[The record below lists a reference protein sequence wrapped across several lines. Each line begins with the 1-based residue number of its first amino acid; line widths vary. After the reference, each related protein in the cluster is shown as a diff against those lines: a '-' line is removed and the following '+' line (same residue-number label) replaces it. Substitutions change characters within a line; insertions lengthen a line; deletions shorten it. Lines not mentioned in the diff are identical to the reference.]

1 MWKYIRRYLHHA
13 VNAAD
18 WGGIAQEQAGEMF
31 SVLTEAETA
40 TLAALLE
47 KLAGHWM
54 GMAEGTALAG
64 AENSTESFR
73 ILRHPF
79 SRKAAANFRAP
90 LYKDREFIGSLNAQ
104 IAESLSAA
112 PPFEAGASVCQRTYE
127 RAWEG
132 QGPFAV
138 ESFMAFF

>member
-40 TLAALLE
+40 TLE

-54 GMAEGTALAG
+54 GMAPNPAPHGG
-64 AENSTESFR
+64 R
-73 ILRHPF
+73 GHGHGHGGRHGF
-79 SRKAAANFRAP
+79 GGR
-90 LYKDREFIGSLNAQ
+90 
-104 IAESLSAA
+104 
-112 PPFEAGASVCQRTYE
+112 
-127 RAWEG
+127 
-132 QGPFAV
+132 
-138 ESFMAFF
+138 

>member
-54 GMAEGTALAG
+54 GMAP
-64 AENSTESFR
+64 N
-73 ILRHPF
+73 P
-79 SRKAAANFRAP
+79 AP
-90 LYKDREFIGSLNAQ
+90 HGDRGHGGRYGFG
-104 IAESLSAA
+104 
-112 PPFEAGASVCQRTYE
+112 GR
-127 RAWEG
+127 
-132 QGPFAV
+132 
-138 ESFMAFF
+138 

>member
-13 VNAAD
+13 VYAAD

-54 GMAEGTALAG
+54 GMAPNPAPHAG
-64 AENSTESFR
+64 PGRGHGPGHGGRQWLRRTLK
-73 ILRHPF
+73 ILRNLFGFYGICFHG
-79 SRKAAANFRAP
+79 RRLQIFRRRGRMIGNS
-90 LYKDREFIGSLNAQ
+90 LDGLIQCTDR
-104 IAESLSAA
+104 
-112 PPFEAGASVCQRTYE
+112 
-127 RAWEG
+127 
-132 QGPFAV
+132 
-138 ESFMAFF
+138 